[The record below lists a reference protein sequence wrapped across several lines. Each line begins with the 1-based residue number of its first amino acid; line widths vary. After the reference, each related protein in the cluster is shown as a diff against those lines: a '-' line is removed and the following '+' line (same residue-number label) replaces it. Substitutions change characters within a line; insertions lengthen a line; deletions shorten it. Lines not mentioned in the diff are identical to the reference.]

1 MNNVNDI
8 EKKNNLT
15 ETQRRN
21 KKNKYQRERY
31 KRTVRIN
38 PVKIRPNTKKEN
50 QRKKE
55 IINKRQALLQI
66 QQASN
71 KTKSKEQIQGKNEK

>member
-31 KRTVRIN
+31 KRTIRIN
-38 PVKIRPNTKKEN
+38 PIKIRSNTKDK
-50 QRKKE
+50 RKKE
-55 IINKRQALLQI
+55 IINKRQALLQT

-71 KTKSKEQIQGKNEK
+71 KNKSKEKIQGQNEK